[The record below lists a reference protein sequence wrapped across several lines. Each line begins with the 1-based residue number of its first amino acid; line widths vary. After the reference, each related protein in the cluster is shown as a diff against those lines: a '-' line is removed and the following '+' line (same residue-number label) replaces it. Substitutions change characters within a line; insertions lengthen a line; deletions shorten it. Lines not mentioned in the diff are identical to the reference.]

1 MCIPVDRGKTT
12 RGFASKPKEEA
23 QLYKN
28 KYAALG
34 RGRKSNA
41 TKKIA
46 PNLIAQSWLDIR

>member
-1 MCIPVDRGKTT
+1 MCIPVDLEKTT
-12 RGFASKPKEEA
+12 RGFASKPKEKA

-41 TKKIA
+41 TK
-46 PNLIAQSWLDIR
+46 NLPGI